1 MSSEKNNKTINKIK
15 EYANIPASGIF
26 LAYTIVQTV
35 LFILWYIKE
44 AAYIIRTS
52 GVFSLIKESVI
63 FLLIF
68 GCVFLSVKNI
78 TDLVVKNK
86 LKPYYHIVLALFIT
100 TSPLVIS
107 MVIASTVFAVSI
119 VFIMMLLYFCNRY
132 FYGNHEKRLYH
143 IIGVFAL
150 LFMLQIVN
158 RAAFWCGEAITFL
171 FLTIQLI
178 RNIITKRKNISDKSW
193 RNTLLLF
200 CILIIIVLIPQYCNY
215 NSIHHTLYHQS
226 LREQLAARFIVPFV
240 ESEKVDGNYEYL
252 LGVIEKDDYAYER
265 SYNSFKE
272 IIHRYEEDEL
282 DMDEIW
288 NNLYKNM
295 YYRYFKT
302 AVNRY
307 LKDSTRNLFSAF
319 LIKKEANS
327 IELNSH
333 HGYYYG
339 LFQNAS
345 PKLSSIYMTFGIVG
359 ICVVSAAAFIQAII
373 ICVIDLITGKMKSR
387 IASGNHPKIEAV
399 LLILCAAITWNYFET
414 LFSLTGT
421 SYIIGAGTIILL
433 SSLLPILF
441 CRQTEAS

>member
-1 MSSEKNNKTINKIK
+1 MSNENKNAKINKIK

-26 LAYTIVQTV
+26 LAYTIIQTI
-35 LFILWYIKE
+35 LFCVWFAKE
-44 AAYIIRTS
+44 AAFIVRTA
-52 GVFSLIKESVI
+52 GVMSLVKESVI
-63 FLLIF
+63 ILLIF
-68 GCVFLSVKNI
+68 GCMFLSVKNI
-78 TDLVVKNK
+78 SDLVVKNK

-100 TSPLVIS
+100 TSPLVVS
-107 MVIASTVFAVSI
+107 MVVASTVFAVSI
-119 VFIMMLLYFCNRY
+119 IFIMMLLYFCNRY

-158 RAAFWCGEAITFL
+158 RAAFWCGEAVTFL

-215 NSIHHTLYHQS
+215 NNIHHTLYHQS

-288 NNLYKNM
+288 NNLYRNM

-345 PKLSSIYMTFGIVG
+345 PKLSSIYMSFGIVG
-359 ICVVSAAAFIQAII
+359 ICFASVAAFIQALIL
-373 ICVIDLITGKMKSR
+373 CVIDMITGKMKSR
-387 IASGNHPKIEAV
+387 IASGNHAKIEAV
-399 LLILCAAITWNYFET
+399 LLILTATITWNFIQT

-421 SYIIGAGTIILL
+421 SYIIGAGALIICY
-433 SSLLPILF
+433 SLIPILWL
-441 CRQTEAS
+441 RNKEVI

>member
-1 MSSEKNNKTINKIK
+1 MSKENSNLRINKIK
-15 EYANIPASGIF
+15 EYVNISATGVF
-26 LAYTIVQTV
+26 LAYTMVQT
-35 LFILWYIKE
+35 LFFILWYIKE
-44 AAYIIRTS
+44 ASFILRTM
-52 GVFSLIKESVI
+52 GAVSLLKESVL

-68 GCVFLSVKNI
+68 GCVFLSFKNI

-86 LKPYYHIVLALFIT
+86 IKLIYHIVLTLFIT
-100 TSPLVIS
+100 TSPLVVS
-107 MVIASTVFAVSI
+107 MVVASTVFAVSI

-132 FYGNHEKRLYH
+132 FYGNHEKRLFH

-158 RAAFWCGEAITFL
+158 RAAFWCGEAVTFL
-171 FLTIQLI
+171 FLSIQLI
-178 RNIITKRKNISDKSW
+178 RNIITKRKNIADKSW

-215 NSIHHTLYHQS
+215 NNIQHTLYHQS
-226 LREQLAARFIVPFV
+226 IREQLAARFIVPYV
-240 ESEKVDGNYEYL
+240 EAEKADGNYEYL

-272 IIHRYEEDEL
+272 IIHIYEEYNL

-288 NNLYKNM
+288 NNLYRNM
-295 YYRYFKT
+295 YFRYFKS
-302 AVNRY
+302 AVSRY
-307 LKDSTRNLFSAF
+307 VKDASRNIFSAF

-345 PKLSSIYMTFGIVG
+345 PKLSSIYMTFGVIG
-359 ICVVSAAAFIQAII
+359 MCVIITAAFIQAII
-373 ICVIDLITGKMKSR
+373 ICIIDLVTGKMKSR
-387 IASGNHPKIEAV
+387 IASGNHAKIEAI
-399 LLILCAAITWNYFET
+399 LLILCAAITWNCFET
-414 LFSLTGT
+414 LFSLEGT
-421 SYIIGAGTIILL
+421 SYIIGTGTIILL

-441 CRQTEAS
+441 CRRTEAS

>member
-1 MSSEKNNKTINKIK
+1 MSNENKNAKINKIK

-26 LAYTIVQTV
+26 LAYTIIQTI
-35 LFILWYIKE
+35 LFCVWFAKE
-44 AAYIIRTS
+44 AAFIVRTA
-52 GVFSLIKESVI
+52 GMMSLVKESVI
-63 FLLIF
+63 ILLIF
-68 GCVFLSVKNI
+68 GCMFLSVKNI
-78 TDLVVKNK
+78 SDLVVKNK

-100 TSPLVIS
+100 TSPLVVS
-107 MVIASTVFAVSI
+107 MVVASTVFAVSI
-119 VFIMMLLYFCNRY
+119 IFIMMLLYFCNRY

-215 NSIHHTLYHQS
+215 NNIHHTLYYQS

-272 IIHRYEEDEL
+272 IIHRYEEDNL

-288 NNLYKNM
+288 DNLYRNM
-295 YYRYFKT
+295 HYRYFKI
-302 AVNRY
+302 AVDRY

-345 PKLSSIYMTFGIVG
+345 PKLSSIYMTFGIIG

-399 LLILCAAITWNYFET
+399 LLILTATITWNFIQT

-421 SYIIGAGTIILL
+421 SYIIGAGALIICY
-433 SSLLPILF
+433 SLIPILWL
-441 CRQTEAS
+441 RNKEII